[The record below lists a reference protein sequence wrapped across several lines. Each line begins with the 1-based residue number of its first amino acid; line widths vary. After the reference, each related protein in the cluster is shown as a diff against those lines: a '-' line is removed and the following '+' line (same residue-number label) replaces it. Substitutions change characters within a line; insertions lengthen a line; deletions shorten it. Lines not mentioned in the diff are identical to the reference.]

1 MASKKNV
8 LIIGLDPGVI
18 DFSAPDFAASPGL
31 NADKI
36 RAGLKADQNK
46 LSDLGYDTDICLTD
60 DGETAESVVAHQLHS
75 KRYDCILIGAG
86 IRTLGKYF
94 TLFEK
99 LINVV
104 HSNAPQ
110 AKLCFN
116 TQPSDSAEAVQR
128 WV

>member
-1 MASKKNV
+1 
-8 LIIGLDPGVI
+8 
-18 DFSAPDFAASPGL
+18 L

-60 DGETAESVVAHQLHS
+60 DGETAESVVARQLQS

>member
-1 MASKKNV
+1 MASRKSV
-8 LIIGLDPGVI
+8 LIIGLEPGVI
-18 DFSAPDFAASPGL
+18 DFSAPDFANSPGL

-36 RAGLKADQNK
+36 RAALKADQGK
-46 LSDLGYDTDICLTD
+46 LNALGYDADVCLTD
-60 DGETAESVVAHQLHS
+60 DGETAEAVVARQLEQ

-94 TLFEK
+94 ILFEK

-104 HSNAPQ
+104 HANAPR

-116 TQPSDSAEAVQR
+116 TQPSDSAEAIQR
-128 WV
+128 WI